1 MRTTIFA
8 ILLSCASA
16 MAQLPTLPIPAAA
29 SSSFNYGNLYL
40 YVNAASANGTNI
52 AAEDI
57 VTNVWDWGTNN
68 WTLAFSGGPKARI
81 KTDIMSNSL
90 PCILQTNFGSGVNG
104 GVALPNPWMG
114 STDTNFTVTMVAL
127 FKLPPGAS
135 TPWILG
141 DVNGADGYSL
151 LGQTTGKNLE
161 SWDEGG
167 TIDVT
172 SANVVQTNVWVIYT
186 VVHASALVK
195 VYTNNVLLISGGPGI
210 TKAIG
215 HVAGSLPR
223 FFGSSLAGAQYWNG
237 AWNRIMMWKYGISD
251 ADRTNYYTNLK
262 SELGLTA
269 LP

>member
-1 MRTTIFA
+1 MKWA
-8 ILLSCASA
+8 ILIFLSCASA
-16 MAQLPTLPIPAAA
+16 MAQLPTLMIPNPP
-29 SSSFNYGNLYL
+29 SSGYNYGNLYL
-40 YVNAASANGTNI
+40 YVNAASANKTNGVNGD
-52 AAEDI
+52 A
-57 VTNVWDWGTNN
+57 VTNFFDWGTNG
-68 WTLAFSGGPKARI
+68 WTLTCPNVTSRYR
-81 KTDIMSNSL
+81 TDIASNGL
-90 PCILQTNFGSGVNG
+90 PCILQTNFGSAING

-114 STDTNFTVTMVAL
+114 STDTNFTVTMVTL
-127 FKLPPGAS
+127 FKLPPGTS

-141 DVNGADGYSL
+141 DVNGAAGYSL
-151 LGQTTGKNLE
+151 LGQSVGKNLE
-161 SWDEGG
+161 SWDIGG

-172 SANVVQTNVWVIYT
+172 SANVVQTNVWVITT

-195 VYTNNVLLISGGPGI
+195 VYTNNVLLVSGGPGI

-215 HVAGSLPR
+215 YVAGSFPR

-237 AWNRIMMWKYGISD
+237 AWNRIMMWKYGITD